1 MFFSAMA
8 ETFIGINDQS
18 KHLSRY
24 KTQQDWIEICPFFL
38 EFFFFFTSISYF
50 SSTLISF
57 KGKNLLYDIV

>member
-18 KHLSRY
+18 KHLSQY
-24 KTQQDWIEICPFFL
+24 KTQQDWIEICPFFWSSSS
-38 EFFFFFTSISYF
+38 FFTSISYF
-50 SSTLISF
+50 SLTLISF

>member
-38 EFFFFFTSISYF
+38 EFFFFFHKHF
-50 SSTLISF
+50 LF
-57 KGKNLLYDIV
+57 LLNLD